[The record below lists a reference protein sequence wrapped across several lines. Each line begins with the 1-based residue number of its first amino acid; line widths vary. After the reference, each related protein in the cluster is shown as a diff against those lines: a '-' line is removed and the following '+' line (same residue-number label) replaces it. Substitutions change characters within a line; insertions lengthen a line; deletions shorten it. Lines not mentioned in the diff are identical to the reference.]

1 MKISDPNEKTKQYPV
16 RHIISDIWNSY
27 TGKKRNLIFGSL
39 LRLISDTASL
49 YPAYALAT
57 LVTKLTNGANS
68 ITREIAIVLLLW
80 LCALMVRYWAIFFAK
95 LIMYR
100 AAYNI
105 SFSVQKKMLD
115 VLISK
120 NSAWHEFESSGIKI
134 KRIERGS
141 KAYQEI
147 MYLYIGNYI
156 EIITR
161 IIGITFILSR
171 FDRLISIL
179 ILIFIITYFTISK
192 LLQKRCVLAAHQ
204 YNVEEDN
211 ISGIVYETV
220 SNIRTI
226 RVLNISKEMLSK
238 VSTFISKAISAVRR
252 RIYYF
257 QFRGSFMGMYAQLFL
272 ISCICYITFNIVGGI
287 YPIGLLIL
295 FSSYFANI
303 WETVKELTDV
313 SQDMIV
319 HRQSIQRM
327 YDLVGKEV
335 IVESGSKVFPIDW
348 QSLSVENLSFSYGES
363 EALKDVSF
371 KITKGQKVGIV
382 GLSGAGKSTLFKLLI
397 RERND
402 YKGEI
407 KIGDTPIQEIMPDE
421 FYKNVSIVPQ
431 DTEVFNISLREN
443 ITISQPSKET
453 DNDLLERSLEIG
465 HVKDFLHK
473 LPNGVDTKIGER
485 GVKLSG
491 GERQRLGIARA
502 IFKEPSILL
511 LDEATSH
518 LDLESEEKIKDSLH
532 KFFENVTA
540 IVIAHRLTTI
550 KEMDKILVIEEGGI
564 IEEGSYDE
572 LMAMK
577 GRFYELWQKQLF

>member
-1 MKISDPNEKTKQYPV
+1 MKISDPNEKGKQYPV
-16 RHIISDIWNSY
+16 KYIIHDIWNSY
-27 TGKKRNLIFGSL
+27 TGKKFNLILGSL
-39 LRLISDTASL
+39 LRLLSDISSL

-57 LVTKLTNGANS
+57 LVTYLTKGSES
-68 ITREIAIVLLLW
+68 ISHDIIMLIVLW
-80 LCALMVRYWAIFFAK
+80 LCAILIRYWGAFFAK

-100 AAYNI
+100 AAYDI
-105 SFSVQKKMLD
+105 SFSVQEKMLN

-120 NSAWHEFESSGIKI
+120 NSAWHESESSGIKI

-147 MYLYIGNYI
+147 MYLYVGNYI
-156 EIITR
+156 EILTR
-161 IIGITFILSR
+161 IVGITFILSR
-171 FDRLISIL
+171 FDRVISIFMF
-179 ILIFIITYFTISK
+179 IFIVTYFVISK
-192 LLQKRCVLAAHQ
+192 LMQKRCIVAAHQ

-211 ISGIVYETV
+211 LSGIVYETV

-226 RVLNISKEMLSK
+226 RVLNISKEMLGK
-238 VSTFISKAISAVRR
+238 VNELISKAINAVYR
-252 RIYYF
+252 RIHHF
-257 QFRGSFMGMYAQLFL
+257 QFRGNFMAMYAQLFL
-272 ISCICYITFNIVGGI
+272 VGSIFYISLNIVDGV
-287 YPIGLLIL
+287 YPIGLLVL

-327 YDLVGKEV
+327 YDLAGKDVV
-335 IVESGSKVFPIDW
+335 IESGSKNFPIKW
-348 QSLSVENLSFSYGES
+348 ETLSVEGLSFSYGES
-363 EALKDVSF
+363 EALKDISF
-371 KITKGQKVGIV
+371 KIIKGQKIGIV

-407 KIGDTPIQEIMPDE
+407 KIGDTPIKEILPDE
-421 FYKNVSIVPQ
+421 FYRNVSIVPQ
-431 DTEVFNISLREN
+431 DTEVFNLPLRDN
-443 ITISQPSKET
+443 ITIAQPEKN
-453 DNDLLERSLEIG
+453 NDTALLERSLEIG

-473 LPNGVDTKIGER
+473 LPYGVDTMVGER

-518 LDLESEEKIKDSLH
+518 LDIESEEKIKDSLH

-550 KEMDKILVIEEGGI
+550 KEMDKIIVIEDGGI

-572 LMAMK
+572 LMK
-577 GRFYELWQKQLF
+577 KEGRFYELWQKQLF